1 MRFQQSY
8 DLNPK
13 WIILFKKYLK
23 FAKAS
28 KRDQNISWPKTSCSR
43 QLSWFVLVY
52 ICSLYHSLAWGLWLY
67 WVLQNI
73 YLTNDDT
80 ELLLWNQHRDIFY
93 KIIKRVIRGDIS
105 FFKSQG
111 RIMDI
116 LGFFFNVWNSSVLI
130 SFCSNFKTY
139 HNIS

>member
-1 MRFQQSY
+1 MI
-8 DLNPK
+8 LTTK
-13 WIILFKKYLK
+13 WIIFFKKYLK

-28 KRDQNISWPKTSCSR
+28 KRDQNILWPETSWSR

-73 YLTNDDT
+73 YLTTDDT
-80 ELLLWNQHRDIFY
+80 ELLLWNRHHDILF

-116 LGFFFNVWNSSVLI
+116 LGMFMWFFCVDKFLLK
-130 SFCSNFKTY
+130 FQ
-139 HNIS
+139 NIP

>member
-1 MRFQQSY
+1 MHDDTYIIYILNGRLLSVVVRDYRNNWSVFLDDNVQYQMSAFQKLQYMRFQQSY
-8 DLNPK
+8 DLNAK

-80 ELLLWNQHRDIFY
+80 ELLLWN
-93 KIIKRVIRGDIS
+93 
-105 FFKSQG
+105 
-111 RIMDI
+111 
-116 LGFFFNVWNSSVLI
+116 
-130 SFCSNFKTY
+130 
-139 HNIS
+139 